1 MHTSIL
7 VDLLVRLPGREGLL
21 DVMGACPAKDD
32 DIEEGIG
39 TKTVCTVDRDRGS
52 LAGSVE
58 TRDDLVV
65 AVLQDDD
72 ECICH

>member
-1 MHTSIL
+1 M
-7 VDLLVRLPGREGLL
+7 RLARCEVVPN
-21 DVMGACPAKDD
+21 VVSACTAKDD